1 MRGSHANRGKSMKRL
16 SSTLVIW
23 WYKRIGLW
31 FLGTAAAIALGVM
44 LFLVLRGR
52 LQPFWLLAPFV
63 LTLIGI
69 AYIRRFVLP
78 LADEVFDDGDAL
90 VVRRG
95 ADSVR
100 IALPDIERID
110 YSLVFDPPRIT
121 LHTRQGESIAF
132 MPYLT
137 PGMCFFREHPLVAEL
152 AKRCAGSRS
161 S

>member
-1 MRGSHANRGKSMKRL
+1 MQQLNSIRRI
-16 SSTLVIW
+16 SSSLVLW
-23 WYKRIGLW
+23 WYKRSGLW
-31 FLGTAAAIALGVM
+31 LLGTAAVLCIGIM

-52 LQPFWLLAPFV
+52 LEPGWLLAPAAITV
-63 LTLIGI
+63 IGVV
-69 AYIRRFVLP
+69 YIRKFVLP
-78 LADEVFDDGDAL
+78 LADEVFDEGDAL

>member
-1 MRGSHANRGKSMKRL
+1 MRGSHANRGKAMKRL
-16 SSTLVIW
+16 SSTLVLW
-23 WYKRIGLW
+23 WYKQLGLW
-31 FLGTAAAIALGVM
+31 FLGSAAAISIGVV
-44 LFLVLRGR
+44 LFLIFRGQ
-52 LQPFWLLAPFV
+52 LKPAWLLVPVALAV
-63 LTLIGI
+63 IGI
-69 AYIRRFVLP
+69 AYIRKFVLP

-152 AKRCAGSRS
+152 AQRCAGSRS